1 MPLHGLAD
9 NRTSFLRSATVPTR
23 RYRVVLPDLP
33 GHGTD
38 AAVPGLDYSISGH
51 IQALLGHLQPR
62 RGELR
67 GRLPLHRRWSA
78 E

>member
-9 NRTSFLRSATVPTR
+9 NRTSFPRSAAEPTR

-38 AAVPGLDYSISGH
+38 AANPSPDCTSAGTFRRCTASVS
-51 IQALLGHLQPR
+51 LG
-62 RGELR
+62 E
-67 GRLPLHRRWSA
+67 
-78 E
+78 